1 MSRNNDDRQPTSSQ
15 GRRQEPEQG
24 WAPAPTASGS
34 IPEAS
39 ASDSISS
46 SSSTSEP
53 KSTLAS
59 RRLSARKALRP
70 TSFSWSAPQSLMHP
84 TAPSEHAPLAQRE
97 KYFRRINRPDLP
109 FGPAPNR
116 RQRGIALAAYV
127 IATGA
132 AGYMTL
138 FADFGE
144 DEHVFMPPRKIR
156 RMVGLQPPVD
166 AHTRPLRGRRGAP
179 APSSSSSPSASSSGS
194 GSNVEQ
200 AGTNAAPI
208 ANSHVPVDGALGTSS
223 PAPYAGIFSL
233 RKTHSGPSPSP
244 SAESGRADAK
254 GQTSTTALDRTDAL
268 LKEREKE
275 LEEMLRRD
283 KEGASGTK
291 SWTDSLVPSSLTA
304 WWGAS
309 GSGGRSATDD
319 TKDASPQT
327 RAKVV

>member
-1 MSRNNDDRQPTSSQ
+1 MSRNDDDRQPTSSSSQ
-15 GRRQEPEQG
+15 EGRQEPEQAQAQARARAQVQ
-24 WAPAPTASGS
+24 APRASGS

-39 ASDSISS
+39 AFDSSSSPSPS

-127 IATGA
+127 IATAA

-144 DEHVFMPPRKIR
+144 DEHVFMPIR
-156 RMVGLQPPVD
+156 RMIGLQPPVD
-166 AHTRPLRGRRGAP
+166 AHTKPLRGRRGAP
-179 APSSSSSPSASSSGS
+179 ASSSSSSSSSSASSSS
-194 GSNVEQ
+194 FSSNVEQ

-208 ANSHVPVDGALGTSS
+208 ANSHAAVDGALGTSS
-223 PAPYAGIFSL
+223 SAPYAGQS
-233 RKTHSGPSPSP
+233 S
-244 SAESGRADAK
+244 
-254 GQTSTTALDRTDAL
+254 TALDRTDAL

-275 LEEMLRRD
+275 LEGMLRRN

-304 WWGAS
+304 WWRAN
-309 GSGGRSATDD
+309 GSGGRSATDDD